1 PVVRFEAP
9 VDGDFFTPGKAVNYR
24 VAVQDVEEGDSATR
38 PDEFAARMVV
48 TSTFA
53 RADGKDAVSEPGLA
67 LMKSSDCFNCHAIEQ
82 PLVGPSLVAI
92 AEKYRGQSGALDASV
107 RRVREGSTGVW
118 GQVPMLQHPQHTTDE
133 VTLML
138 RWVFGLE
145 KGKGGPAIMRG
156 LAGEVI
162 APNPGTGGEFI
173 LEATCA
179 DAGRAPAGSLS
190 GTARV
195 ALRSRTLEGET
206 AQVSGPAIQT
216 KAIGSIDHGHSV
228 RFANVNLA
236 DVSAI

>member
-1 PVVRFEAP
+1 
-9 VDGDFFTPGKAVNYR
+9 
-24 VAVQDVEEGDSATR
+24 
-38 PDEFAARMVV
+38 M
-48 TSTFA
+48 
-53 RADGKDAVSEPGLA
+53 
-67 LMKSSDCFNCHAIEQ
+67 
-82 PLVGPSLVAI
+82 GPPLVAI

-118 GQVPMLQHPQHTTDE
+118 GQVPMLPHPQHTTDE

-162 APNPGTGGEFI
+162 APNPEKAGEFI
-173 LEATCA
+173 LEATYA

-195 ALRSRTLEGET
+195 ALRSLKSASNTRMRLR
-206 AQVSGPAIQT
+206 SRLF
-216 KAIGSIDHGHSV
+216 
-228 RFANVNLA
+228 RFATSMDPIRSFDFHLA
-236 DVSAI
+236 RGRLRTK